1 MSSREKPAVRTY
13 KVGDVVLIRS
23 FSSMLNEF
31 GTDGLGS
38 IKTRI
43 CFFETMAPLCGSREK
58 IAYVSSEEG
67 ATTYDYW
74 FISPDMIV
82 GGGAFRR

>member
-1 MSSREKPAVRTY
+1 MRVYE
-13 KVGDVVLIRS
+13 VGDRVLIRS
-23 FSSMLNEF
+23 FLSMLNEF
-31 GTDGLGS
+31 GTDGFGS

-43 CFFETMAPLCGSREK
+43 RFLETMAPLCGSREK